1 MALVTTPGDEDA
13 DSYAAVAKADA
24 YFLARGVAT
33 WTGTTTAKENALRVG
48 TAYLDNQYRGEW
60 PGVRTDQDQALAWPR
75 TGVYD
80 TDGYLLASDEIPV
93 QIVNATCEA
102 ALLALTGVSLEPVLT
117 RGNAIKRTVD
127 KVGPLSQEIEYA
139 DGASG
144 LDRFTAIEGLL
155 RDLVNSFPGASAG
168 TVRLVRG

>member
-1 MALVTTPGDEDA
+1 MALITTPGASDA
-13 DSYAAVAKADA
+13 EADASVAETDA
-24 YFLARGVAT
+24 YFSARGVTT

-48 TAYLDNQYRGEW
+48 ASFVSNQYRGEW
-60 PGVRTDQDQALAWPR
+60 PGVRTSETQSRPWPR

-80 TDGYLLASDEIPV
+80 TDGYLIANNVIPEQV
-93 QIVNATCEA
+93 KQANMEA
-102 ALLALTGVSLEPVLT
+102 ALLSLTGVSLEPVLT

-144 LDRFTAIEGLL
+144 LDRFTVIEGLL
-155 RDLVNSFPGASAG
+155 RGLVRSARGASVG
-168 TVRLVRG
+168 TVRLVRA

>member
-1 MALVTTPGDEDA
+1 MALVTTPGAEDA
-13 DSYAAVAKADA
+13 DSYAAVAEADA

-60 PGVRTDQDQALAWPR
+60 PEIRTDQDQALAWPR

-80 TDGYLLASDEIPV
+80 TDGYLIASDEIPV
-93 QIVNATCEA
+93 QVVNATCEA

-144 LDRFTAIEGLL
+144 LDRFTVIEGLL
-155 RDLVNSFPGASAG
+155 RGLVRSARGASVG
-168 TVRLVRG
+168 TVRLVRA